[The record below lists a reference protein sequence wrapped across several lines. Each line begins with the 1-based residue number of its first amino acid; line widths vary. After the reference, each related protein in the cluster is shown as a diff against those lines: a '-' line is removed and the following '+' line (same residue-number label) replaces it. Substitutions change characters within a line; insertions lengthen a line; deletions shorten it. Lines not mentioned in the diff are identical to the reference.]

1 MSDSMKQMQH
11 LQSASAAVQ
20 EYAGSDA
27 LNHVDNM
34 LAALEELYKGELA
47 DVTEENL
54 VRLQAQLKQ
63 TKIIRQVL
71 AKQAVMPKL

>member
-1 MSDSMKQMQH
+1 MSDSMKHMKA
-11 LQSASAAVQ
+11 LADAALATQ
-20 EYAGSDA
+20 EYMGSDA
-27 LNHVDNM
+27 LKHVDAM

-47 DVTEENL
+47 DVEPDNL

-71 AKQAVMPKL
+71 CKEAALPKL